1 MQPENAGRR
10 LHRRNTSIYD
20 ANYEVIM
27 KSEFVYAITIGSKT
41 KVGMT
46 SSPKDRVDTIIRGAG
61 ATREECEVTV
71 VSVSNKSACESAAHE
86 MLSGSRVVGEWFR
99 VCHQR
104 AVEAIRAAN
113 QATERTPRSKKIQ
126 KELNS
131 AEMEL
136 MAMRVFCAKARA
148 DMDTAAFE
156 LSRYGD
162 VDPIVAASI
171 ASAAYLDDSC
181 FVAALNGNPHI
192 RGKSL
197 DMINAIH
204 DHLKSLSINMLL
216 SGDGVNSR
224 IAKLCNAETNS
235 IASSYLQS

>member
-1 MQPENAGRR
+1 
-10 LHRRNTSIYD
+10 
-20 ANYEVIM
+20 
-27 KSEFVYAITIGSKT
+27 
-41 KVGMT
+41 
-46 SSPKDRVDTIIRGAG
+46 
-61 ATREECEVTV
+61 
-71 VSVSNKSACESAAHE
+71 
-86 MLSGSRVVGEWFR
+86 
-99 VCHQR
+99 
-104 AVEAIRAAN
+104 
-113 QATERTPRSKKIQ
+113 
-126 KELNS
+126 
-131 AEMEL
+131 
-136 MAMRVFCAKARA
+136 
-148 DMDTAAFE
+148 MDTAAFE

-224 IAKLCNAETNS
+224 VAKLCNAETNS